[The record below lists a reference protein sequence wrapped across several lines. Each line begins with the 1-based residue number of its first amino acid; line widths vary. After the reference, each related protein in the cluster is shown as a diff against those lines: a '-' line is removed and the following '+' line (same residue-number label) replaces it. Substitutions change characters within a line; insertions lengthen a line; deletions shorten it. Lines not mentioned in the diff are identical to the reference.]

1 MKDFILMKFNLIGP
15 FITIFYEFFFFSFTE
30 TIKGCALTMTVRVP
44 DAPIITQDDEPVFK
58 KQKIA
63 SSNKKLRLASSR
75 TITNFHQ
82 NVPKHPLGIK
92 PSGNII
98 LANGLDLVKIGDSA
112 GSLFKRLPD
121 DIILNILGL
130 LNKEDL
136 QNCSKVSK
144 FWYAYTSFDELWRN
158 LYTSKTPA
166 LRSKLGIT
174 FDTWNGTWKS
184 SILNID
190 LDKLANIDCS
200 NLVYSDALFTPYAN
214 SCIDY
219 LQIFDKIIKEQE
231 DLKNIYGY
239 EDAHDLENPSY
250 FPFRG
255 RIPRIEESTF
265 TYEMFEE
272 NHWCDHPFI
281 LGTNDKLKNEKRW
294 PKWTIK
300 YLLERFPN
308 VKFRQESVLWELSKY
323 ESYALRNNDENPLYL
338 FDCRSEAMKM
348 LLPTGYFPNPPI
360 FATKDLFK
368 VFDKCRPDHSWLITG
383 PSRSGSTF
391 HKDPNSTDAW
401 NVVLEGSKLW
411 IMLPPGMKPPG
422 IFVSDD
428 ESEVISPVG
437 LAEWVKSGFWND
449 SIQISDDATLDT
461 NKNFGSG
468 GFRTCVIGITFK
480 NECMYVPSGWWH
492 SVINLE
498 DSVAFTS
505 NFIPP
510 CKINNVL
517 NFMNKKRDQV
527 SGFRHDLLQEKLTE
541 FLDKNRDLDSG
552 NIEIIK
558 KYLSRDDLRNN
569 DEDVGELKGT
579 GCMPVF
585 ETFVEFLK
593 VNGYEELV
601 TETLSHISDNDED
614 IDLKVKK
621 SDIWE
626 NLTKEAKEEAQTGGG
641 FSFGFNFEDE

>member
-1 MKDFILMKFNLIGP
+1 MPVQILD
-15 FITIFYEFFFFSFTE
+15 
-30 TIKGCALTMTVRVP
+30 ALALVP
-44 DAPIITQDDEPVFK
+44 DEEPVLK
-58 KQKIA
+58 KKKIT
-63 SSNKKLRLASSR
+63 NFNEKLHLATPR
-75 TITNFHQ
+75 TITSFHQ
-82 NVPKHPLGIK
+82 TVPKHPLGIK
-92 PSGNII
+92 PSTNII
-98 LANGLDLVKIGDSA
+98 LADESDLEQIGNSA
-112 GSLFKRLPD
+112 GSLFKKLPD

-130 LNKEDL
+130 LSKIDL

-158 LYTSKTPA
+158 LYTSKTPEA
-166 LRSKLGIT
+166 RVKLGIA
-174 FDTWNGTWKS
+174 FDKWRGTWKS
-184 SILNID
+184 SILNSD
-190 LDKLANIDCS
+190 SNRLANVDCS
-200 NLVYSDALFTPYAN
+200 NIVYSDALFTPYAN

-219 LQIFDKIIKEQE
+219 LQIFSKIIKEQE

-239 EDAHDLENPSY
+239 RDANEMKNPSY

-265 TYEMFEE
+265 TYEMFEK

-281 LGTNDKLKNEKRW
+281 LGTNDEMRNEKRW

-323 ESYALRNNDENPLYL
+323 ESYALTNNDENPLYL
-338 FDCRSEAMKM
+338 FDCRSDAMKE
-348 LLPTGYFPNPPI
+348 LLPTGYFADPPI

-368 VFDKCRPDHSWLITG
+368 IFDKCRPDHSWLITG
-383 PSRSGSTF
+383 PARSGSTF

-428 ESEVISPVG
+428 ASEVISPIG

-449 SIQISDDATLDT
+449 SIQISDEATLDI
-461 NKNFGSG
+461 NKDSGSG

-505 NFIPP
+505 NFVPP

-517 NFMNKKRDQV
+517 NFMNKKRDQI
-527 SGFRHDLLQEKLTE
+527 SGFRHDLLQERLND
-541 FLDKNRDLDSG
+541 FLNKNKDLHNE
-552 NIEIIK
+552 NIQVMKE
-558 KYLSRDDLRNN
+558 YLSRDDLKNN

-579 GCMPVF
+579 EHMPVF

-593 VNGYEELV
+593 NNGYEGLV
-601 TETLSHISDNDED
+601 EEGLSSILDNDD
-614 IDLKVKK
+614 NFDLKVKK
-621 SDIWE
+621 SEVWE
-626 NLTKEAKEEAQTGGG
+626 SLTKEAREETKTEGG
-641 FSFGFNFEDE
+641 FKFEFNFEND